1 MIRTIYARGTELK
14 DLTAD
19 EITLAAGVEE
29 EFEID
34 FGNAVHDLSVVCVV
48 DDVEQ
53 DFGAKVTD
61 SSSYWCK
68 VRITKPP
75 KTATKVVLTVRGYEY
90 SISTAQAVTKLNN
103 TGSIQTWNNPLI
115 SSAEDAANLVKWV
128 GAYYKGGNQYDLK
141 YRGDPIL
148 DCNDLAYLES
158 RYVDDL
164 MIRLEEVSLKFSG
177 SLSGTL
183 VARRK
188 V

>member
-1 MIRTIYARGTELK
+1 M
-14 DLTAD
+14 
-19 EITLAAGVEE
+19 
-29 EFEID
+29 
-34 FGNAVHDLSVVCVV
+34 
-48 DDVEQ
+48 
-53 DFGAKVTD
+53 
-61 SSSYWCK
+61 
-68 VRITKPP
+68 
-75 KTATKVVLTVRGYEY
+75 
-90 SISTAQAVTKLNN
+90 
-103 TGSIQTWNNPLI
+103 
-115 SSAEDAANLVKWV
+115 
-128 GAYYKGGNQYDLK
+128 K